1 MKAFVVNQKPSE
13 QKLSNEDRNLKAKEL
28 LNKRKAEFNDDLDEV
43 KSPRKVKSN
52 KRKKKALKQD
62 VADKNIKT
70 NEEDVIHNEHSDS
83 QDHES
88 SSFNFT

>member
-13 QKLSNEDRNLKAKEL
+13 QKLSIEDRNLKAKEL

-52 KRKKKALKQD
+52 KRKKTEGEYSLCFCLFGT
-62 VADKNIKT
+62 KT
-70 NEEDVIHNEHSDS
+70 
-83 QDHES
+83 
-88 SSFNFT
+88 F

>member
-1 MKAFVVNQKPSE
+1 MVNQKPSE
-13 QKLSNEDRNLKAKEL
+13 QKLSIEDRNLKAKEL
-28 LNKRKAEFNDDLDEV
+28 LNRRKAEFNDDLDEV

-52 KRKKKALKQD
+52 KRKKKALGQG
-62 VADKNIKT
+62 VANKNMKT
-70 NEEDVIHNEHSDS
+70 NEEDVIHNDHSNS